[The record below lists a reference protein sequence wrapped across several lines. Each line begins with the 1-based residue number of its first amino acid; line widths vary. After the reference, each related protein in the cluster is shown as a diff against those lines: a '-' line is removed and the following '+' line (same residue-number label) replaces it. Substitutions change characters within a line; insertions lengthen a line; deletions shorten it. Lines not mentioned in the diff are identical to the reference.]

1 MNSDKNPSMT
11 RRSIMQMTGAA
22 LVLPAVPVSAQALEK
37 RRMFTPTFVDFVRNY
52 TSTTGTGNFVL
63 EAAVNGYQSFAGAEK
78 SGDRVYNTAAGNDR
92 PAEFEVGRRTRQEDG
107 TIKRE
112 PFGGAATDFSKGY
125 KAVALVAAAEW
136 YQAIHAGT
144 AAAPVAVPS
153 RDAIAALTDHW
164 KPALLNEEGHDGVFM
179 FERSDLS
186 AEVAVDRRRG
196 IFVAPASAP
205 TGTSG
210 AWVRKFDGPVMAHWF
225 GTVADGSTDNHPA
238 ITAAVRVAVAIGRPT
253 VRVPA
258 GAYAVHTAIDPP
270 DGTIIEGEGP
280 GTKIFASGSAIRAF
294 NPVGKR
300 NFTVRDMTLRGAN
313 STGWRGAIYADQC
326 TNARFENLVVDG
338 ITNSTG
344 IYLVDCDECVIDN
357 LYFDGGP
364 SNNGYGSYMLGCKG
378 CKTVN
383 STAINCNQGFCMSGQ
398 GTDSFSTRTIEETFG
413 NTIANCHVRNCATQ
427 AFNVNSCTYSTVA
440 NCHAEDYVGGSTH
453 KAFQVKD
460 AAGFERSSRGNV
472 IIGCTVKNYAA
483 GFGVVRASHA
493 QFIGCTGRDLST
505 NGIELVAADSCQF
518 IGCDLHEFRQAGIW
532 TSGGTSRCH
541 FNNISLETSTAKA
554 KGILIISIG
563 GTDGENNFDNI
574 TTKSKLAAFIDI
586 AAIARN
592 NRFGNGCRANGQLIL
607 DASTTTLWPMCV
619 ATPVF
624 SLSSGATT
632 VAPIYFSQGLQV
644 AVARFV
650 PTESIT
656 GAPSISVSALGNAA
670 AIAGSQAVSG
680 AAGEALLLV
689 RASQRVSPG
698 STVTANVTGTGSAG
712 AGFVQLEGL
721 PWV

>member
-1 MNSDKNPSMT
+1 MDSAKNPSVT

-63 EAAVNGYQSFAGAEK
+63 EAAVNGYQSFAGAVK
-78 SGDRVYNTAAGNDR
+78 AGDSFYYSATGIDR
-92 PAEFEVGRRTRQEDG
+92 PAEFEVGRGTMQEDG

-112 PFGGAATDFSKGY
+112 PLGGAATDFSKGY

-153 RDAIAALTDHW
+153 RDAIAVLTDHS
-164 KPALLNEEGHDGVFM
+164 KPALLNEQGHDGVFM
-179 FERSDLS
+179 FEPSDLS
-186 AEVAVDRRRG
+186 AEVAADSRRG

-238 ITAAVRVAVAIGRPT
+238 ITAAMTVAAAIGRPS

-258 GAYAVHTAIDPP
+258 GAYAVQTAIDPP

-313 STGWRGAIYADQC
+313 STAWRAAIYADRC

-344 IYLVDCDECVIDN
+344 IYLVDCDDCVIDN

-440 NCHAEDYVGGSTH
+440 NCHAENYVGGSIH
-453 KAFQVKD
+453 KAFQVKE
-460 AAGFERSSRGNV
+460 AAGFAGASRGNV
-472 IIGCTVKNYAA
+472 FIGCTVKNYAA
-483 GFGVVRASHA
+483 GFGVVRSSRA

-505 NGIELVAADSCQF
+505 NGIELVSADAWQF
-518 IGCDLHEFRQAGIW
+518 IGCDIYEFGQAGIW
-532 TSGGTSRCH
+532 TSSGTSGCH
-541 FNNISLETSTAKA
+541 FDTISLETSTSTA
-554 KGILIISIG
+554 KGILITSTG
-563 GTDGENNFDNI
+563 GTDSRNSFDNV
-574 TTKSKLAAFIDI
+574 TTSSTLAAFADI
-586 AAIARN
+586 AGIARN
-592 NRFGNGCRANGQLIL
+592 IRFGPGCRSNGQPII
-607 DASTTTLWPMCV
+607 DAS
-619 ATPVF
+619 
-624 SLSSGATT
+624 ATT
-632 VAPIYFSQGLQV
+632 SWPCLHTTGLIDLTSAGQAKYGAFLTAGLHV
-644 AVARFV
+644 VRTRFV
-650 PTESIT
+650 ITE
-656 GAPSISVSALGNAA
+656 
-670 AIAGSQAVSG
+670 AVSG
-680 AAGEALLLV
+680 SPAVDAGRHDLADAIAASQPVSGDIGTAITLTQASQLLNANSIITARCTAAGTA
-689 RASQRVSPG
+689 G
-698 STVTANVTGTGSAG
+698 S
-712 AGFVQLEGL
+712 GFVQVEGL
-721 PWV
+721 PLN